1 MMPQHTPSGWE
12 KDCQQRTRGEYATR
26 RGLIDKEYS
35 WGNDLSIGHDYAHV
49 GMSVARDREPWVDW
63 QDIPLTAESLNEVYA
78 GIQTAGAFLF
88 ITSSDFASL
97 RDR

>member
-1 MMPQHTPSGWE
+1 MS
-12 KDCQQRTRGEYATR
+12 DVFISYFR
-26 RGLIDKEYS
+26 RDIDFVRYLFDQLK
-35 WGNDLSIGHDYAHV
+35 
-49 GMSVARDREPWVDW
+49 DREPWVDW

-97 RDR
+97 RDMYFGDRTHHNLDLDSVKIPLYWS

>member
-1 MMPQHTPSGWE
+1 MMPPHTPSWLE

-49 GMSVARDREPWVDW
+49 G
-63 QDIPLTAESLNEVYA
+63 SLDLGGHRHLNINRLA
-78 GIQTAGAFLF
+78 GH
-88 ITSSDFASL
+88 SSHC
-97 RDR
+97 

>member
-1 MMPQHTPSGWE
+1 MTPQHTPSGWE

-49 GMSVARDREPWVDW
+49 GSWDVGGQRP
-63 QDIPLTAESLNEVYA
+63 
-78 GIQTAGAFLF
+78 
-88 ITSSDFASL
+88 
-97 RDR
+97 

>member
-1 MMPQHTPSGWE
+1 MSMVCSIWQV
-12 KDCQQRTRGEYATR
+12 R
-26 RGLIDKEYS
+26 L
-35 WGNDLSIGHDYAHV
+35 GNGVRI